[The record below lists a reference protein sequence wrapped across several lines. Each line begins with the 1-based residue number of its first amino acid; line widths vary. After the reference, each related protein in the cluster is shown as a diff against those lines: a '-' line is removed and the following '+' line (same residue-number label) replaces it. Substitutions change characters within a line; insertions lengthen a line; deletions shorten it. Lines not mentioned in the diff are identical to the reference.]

1 MPILFYMHVPGKS
14 LLNKFAHYE
23 LHVCMTTLHVAD
35 YCTHNEQCHSDAVC
49 VNSECVCNGG
59 FTGNGTHCT
68 GMTRL
73 VGETTYWLK

>member
-1 MPILFYMHVPGKS
+1 MPIIFCIHVLGKS
-14 LLNKFAHYE
+14 LLNIFAHYE
-23 LHVCMTTLHVAD
+23 LHVCITVAD

-68 GMTRL
+68 GMTDL
-73 VGETTYWLK
+73 VGETTC

>member
-1 MPILFYMHVPGKS
+1 MYSVNHCWTYLFIMNFM
-14 LLNKFAHYE
+14 LI
-23 LHVCMTTLHVAD
+23 CITVAD

-68 GMTRL
+68 GMTDL
-73 VGETTYWLK
+73 VGETTCWLM